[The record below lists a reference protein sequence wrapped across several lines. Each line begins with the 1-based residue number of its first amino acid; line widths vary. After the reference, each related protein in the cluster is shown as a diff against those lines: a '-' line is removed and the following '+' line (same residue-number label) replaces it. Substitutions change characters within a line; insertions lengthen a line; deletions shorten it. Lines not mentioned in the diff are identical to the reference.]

1 MKIFLASIIVRIFGL
16 TNFVNISGI
25 LKKAA
30 SSKPT
35 DRFDFQWCRIKIL
48 PYKNTNLIIE

>member
-25 LKKAA
+25 LKRAA
-30 SSKPT
+30 SSNPT
-35 DRFDFQWCRIKIL
+35 DRFDFQWL
-48 PYKNTNLIIE
+48 PYKNPTV